1 MKRYIKISVLVIFF
15 IALGA
20 LGSEAIAQCAMCRA
34 TVENN
39 VSSGASRVGA
49 GLNVGILYL
58 LCMPYLLFA
67 AIGFFWYRKSKK
79 NNERKIRL
87 AGSPRG

>member
-1 MKRYIKISVLVIFF
+1 MKLYIKIVVCVVFLMVV
-15 IALGA
+15 GA
-20 LGSEAIAQCAMCRA
+20 FGAEAWAQCAMCRA

-58 LCMPYLLFA
+58 LCMPYILFA
-67 AIGFFWYRKSKK
+67 VIGYFWYRNSKK
-79 NNERKIRL
+79 NNDRKIRL
-87 AGSPRG
+87 AGTARG